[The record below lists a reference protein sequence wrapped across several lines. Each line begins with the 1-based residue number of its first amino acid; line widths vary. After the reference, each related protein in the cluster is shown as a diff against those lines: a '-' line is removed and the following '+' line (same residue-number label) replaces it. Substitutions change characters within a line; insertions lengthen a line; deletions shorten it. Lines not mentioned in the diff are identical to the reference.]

1 MHAALSNKEYE
12 SIKYCWDQYKA
23 MERAARSLLFALTAL
38 CASDVVRC
46 AECDP
51 SRCRLEDNC
60 LCVSTKPPGNLTVA
74 ETPQFVMITFDDAVN
89 DQNMD
94 FYRELLA
101 PGRRRNRANGC
112 NMAATFFVSAG
123 YTDYSFVH
131 ELHSAGSEIALH
143 SITHLD
149 NMTYWLTLD
158 SDGWE
163 TEFAGVRHL
172 MRDYAL
178 IPERDMVGARA
189 PFLRIG
195 PGDAY
200 AMMRKQGFLYDSS
213 VFVRPDKLPQYPY
226 TLDYGVQNACGRDA
240 CPSGAYNG
248 LWLVPMN
255 MIVRKAPGEDG
266 AENVCAMPD
275 ECLPK
280 PTTAPD
286 TFDFLRSN
294 FERFYHTNRAPF
306 PLFIHEHW
314 LWDPQRKQGFLSF
327 VDWLLGKEDVF
338 LTTVQEVV
346 HFMRGP
352 QPLGKY
358 SQKKCSRV
366 TQFQPCPEVH
376 TCIFPDSL
384 IEETN
389 YLVGCKPCPKK
400 YPWIEDVVLE
410 AGEQRAKPNS
420 AKESSNAVSVVL
432 VCCALAICL
441 CVVVEVSV
449 HYFGGGRRKRL
460 HKA

>member
-213 VFVRPDKLPQYPY
+213 VFVR
-226 TLDYGVQNACGRDA
+226 
-240 CPSGAYNG
+240 
-248 LWLVPMN
+248 
-255 MIVRKAPGEDG
+255 
-266 AENVCAMPD
+266 
-275 ECLPK
+275 
-280 PTTAPD
+280 
-286 TFDFLRSN
+286 SN